1 MIMDSTRRPVV
12 AGRFYDDDPDRLR
25 EQLSGFFR
33 NVRIPSG
40 SVGVVSPHAGYV
52 YSGQTAAWAV
62 ASLKAA
68 RTFIVLGPNHNT
80 LGERFSIIKSGAWE
94 TPLGRVRIDNEA
106 AKRLCERCDFLAD
119 DRSAHAMEH
128 SIEVQLPFL
137 QHKFNK
143 GSSGS
148 GFDFVPISIMNIDY
162 SEGFMNRCERLGR
175 AVASLV
181 GGSKE
186 NDKSGGK
193 VGIVASSDFSHYLPK
208 ETAEKHDS
216 KSVER
221 ILDFDLHGLFSH
233 LHDID
238 GSVCGYG
245 PIAVLMSAARALG
258 LKGRL
263 IHKSTSGDVTGDD
276 RSVVA
281 YYAIGF
287 E

>member
-1 MIMDSTRRPVV
+1 MDSTRRPVV
-12 AGRFYDDDPDRLR
+12 AGQFYDSDPDRLSG
-25 EQLSGFFR
+25 QLSGFFKK
-33 NVRIPSG
+33 VKTPSG
-40 SVGVVSPHAGYV
+40 SIGVVSPHAGYA

-94 TPLGRVRIDNEA
+94 TPLGKVKINGDA
-106 AKRLCERCDFLAD
+106 ARQISERCDFVAE
-119 DRSAHAMEH
+119 DRTAHAMEH

-137 QHKFNK
+137 QHKFGKK
-143 GSSGS
+143 GSGS

-162 SEGFMNRCERLGR
+162 SEGLVGRCERLGQ
-175 AVASLV
+175 AIAGLV
-181 GGSKE
+181 GGGKG
-186 NDKSGGK
+186 KGSGGR

-208 ETAEKHDS
+208 ETAEKNDS
-216 KSVER
+216 KSVQR
-221 ILDFDLHGLFSH
+221 ILDFDLNGLFKH
-233 LHDID
+233 LHSID

-245 PIAVLMSAARALG
+245 PIAVLMACARALG

-263 IHKSTSGDVTGDD
+263 IHKSTSGDVTGDEK
-276 RSVVA
+276 SVVA